1 MVCAMASESEMTG
14 AGRADAPSGDAP
26 PESAVAARI
35 AAAAHELRTPLNG
48 ILGFTDL
55 LASTALTP
63 EQTAYVA
70 AIRRSGAAL
79 LGLVDDMLDL
89 GRLEAGRS
97 AHPPEAVALGPLLE
111 DVAELLAPR
120 AHAAGLELAVSVAP
134 SLPASVAADPALL
147 RQILVNLGGNAVKY
161 TQSGGV
167 ALEVEPADAGR
178 IRFRVRDTGI
188 GIAPA
193 DADRIFAAFERVDDD
208 ASARDGAGLGL
219 AIARTAVERLGGR
232 IVLTSRLGEGSVFSF
247 DLVLPPLAP
256 PDPARPLAGHRV
268 LLLGDGR
275 VEPAVLIRRLH
286 GLGADP
292 TMASRAGDLDAAE
305 PFDVVVVDH
314 AATDD
319 AAARLAEARARFVRP
334 FRAVVLL
341 RPLGRPA
348 LPALRAAGF
357 DGHLI
362 TPIRTASLVHTILG
376 EAVEPATPATAVSSA
391 GVGVPADGV
400 LDVLLVD
407 DNEINAL
414 LGRALVEHLGH
425 RIRIAGDGPAAIA
438 ATIAAVEAA
447 RPFDVVLMDL
457 HMPGM
462 DGFATIGEVARI
474 GDEAGRRPVIVAVTA
489 DATSAAAERAIA
501 AGADAVL
508 TKPID
513 RARLAAVLAD
523 AAVAR
528 RDPAEAVPAA
538 RRRG

>member
-1 MVCAMASESEMTG
+1 MVPEVPSDPEAA
-14 AGRADAPSGDAP
+14 RPADD
-26 PESAVAARI
+26 VAARI

-48 ILGFTDL
+48 ILGFADL
-55 LASTALTP
+55 LAATGLSP

-97 AHPPEAVALGPLLE
+97 DHPPEALALGPFLE

-120 AHAAGLELAVSVAP
+120 AHAKGLELAVCVSP
-134 SLPASVAADPALL
+134 NLPAVVAADPARL
-147 RQILVNLGGNAVKY
+147 RQVLLNLGGNAVKY
-161 TQSGGV
+161 TEHGGV
-167 ALEVEPADAGR
+167 ALEIEPAEAGR

-193 DADRIFAAFERVDDD
+193 DASRIFAAFERVDDD

-219 AIARTAVERLGGR
+219 AIARTAVERLGGS
-232 IVLTSRLGEGSVFSF
+232 IGLTSRLGEGSTFAF
-247 DLVLPPLAP
+247 DLLLPPLAP
-256 PDPARPLAGHRV
+256 PDLSRPLAGRRI
-268 LLLGDGR
+268 LFLGEGR
-275 VEPAVLIRRLH
+275 VEPGVLIRRLH
-286 GLGADP
+286 GLGAEP
-292 TMASRAGDLDAAE
+292 TMAARVADLEADE
-305 PFDVVVVDH
+305 RFDVVVVDH
-314 AATDD
+314 TSPGD
-319 AAARLAEARARFVRP
+319 AAARLAEARARFVHP

-341 RPLGRPA
+341 LPLARPA
-348 LPALRAAGF
+348 LPGLRAAGF

-362 TPIRTASLVHTILG
+362 APIRTASLVRTILG
-376 EAVEPATPATAVSSA
+376 DVAEPTATTADRDEPAAA
-391 GVGVPADGV
+391 GV

-425 RIRIAGDGPAAIA
+425 RVRIAGDGPAAIA
-438 ATIAAVEAA
+438 ATEAAVGSG

-462 DGFATIGEVARI
+462 DGFAAIREVARI
-474 GDEAGRRPVIVAVTA
+474 GGEAGRPPAIVAVTA
-489 DATSAAAERAIA
+489 DATAAAAERAFA

-513 RARLAAVLAD
+513 RVRLAQLL
-523 AAVAR
+523 
-528 RDPAEAVPAA
+528 AEAAA
-538 RRRG
+538 RRLFHLSAALRCG